1 MPGSAQKY
9 SYISSVMHLNQCTGQ
24 WLISLLPLKME
35 LLTVC
40 FFYGKVSICA
50 NRELQELNAVVIGI
64 KLYNFAI
71 HETELLIERK
81 QVLVRPYANIT
92 VYTGWVT
99 LL

>member
-1 MPGSAQKY
+1 
-9 SYISSVMHLNQCTGQ
+9 MHGAVAYLSFAFKDGTTHCF
-24 WLISLLPLKME
+24 
-35 LLTVC
+35 

>member
-1 MPGSAQKY
+1 
-9 SYISSVMHLNQCTGQ
+9 MHGAVAYLSFAFKDGTTHCFF
-24 WLISLLPLKME
+24 
-35 LLTVC
+35 